1 MSESRNGFHL
11 VSFACVCACY
21 VPDSRLILIQVSERV
36 TNSQRAGAKRLVFL
50 VRELASRSAP
60 QIARVVK
67 RLQARSR
74 LARPLA
80 GCNNNHTPRRH
91 QQTRARASTI
101 NASAAIIIIDESHA
115 RAKLGRVVCI
125 CVQAPIWQAKL
136 LGRMRLPVGRGRAT
150 AEPAADLP
158 ARSLPLRAQRSDS
171 ISAKPIDRPISRW
184 LGSNQLSCLRLL
196 RYAQCSATEPAD
208 RSADRSDE
216 RLGSRA

>member
-21 VPDSRLILIQVSERV
+21 VPDSCLILIQVSERV

-150 AEPAADLP
+150 AEPAAG
-158 ARSLPLRAQRSDS
+158 
-171 ISAKPIDRPISRW
+171 RPIYLREAYRCEPNGAIQSAPNR
-184 LGSNQLSCLRLL
+184 LTGQSVAGSARTN
-196 RYAQCSATEPAD
+196 
-208 RSADRSDE
+208 
-216 RLGSRA
+216 